1 MAGGQRQSGRA
12 LGHPMVWVVFAR
24 ALLGA
29 WGVSRDDATYAPPK
43 QQASPPVSSANLFF
57 MDGPKGRIEVLE
69 AQSQSL
75 LAAYES
81 GEASFLRGI
90 LRSLVR
96 ERRVR
101 DIESGGAFHLALLEN
116 GSLVISDPATGY
128 WMALEAFGTDNRR
141 VFAELLQRAT
151 TLNMLAMHR
160 ASEAMR

>member
-1 MAGGQRQSGRA
+1 
-12 LGHPMVWVVFAR
+12 MVWVVLAM
-24 ALLGA
+24 ALLWA
-29 WGVSRDDATYAPPK
+29 WGVSRDDATYAPPQ
-43 QQASPPVSSANLFF
+43 QQASLPISSADLVFV
-57 MDGPKGRIEVLE
+57 DGPKGRIDVLE

-151 TLNMLAMHR
+151 ALDMIAMQP
-160 ASEAMR
+160 STEVSP

>member
-1 MAGGQRQSGRA
+1 MAVTEDAQRVSTA
-12 LGHPMVWVVFAR
+12 FA
-24 ALLGA
+24 
-29 WGVSRDDATYAPPK
+29 DD
-43 QQASPPVSSANLFF
+43 LFRT
-57 MDGPKGRIEVLE
+57 PRTK
-69 AQSQSL
+69 SL

-151 TLNMLAMHR
+151 TLDMIAMQPLNEV
-160 ASEAMR
+160 SP

>member
-1 MAGGQRQSGRA
+1 
-12 LGHPMVWVVFAR
+12 MVWVVLAM
-24 ALLGA
+24 ALLWA
-29 WGVSRDDATYAPPK
+29 WGVSRDDATYAPPQ
-43 QQASPPVSSANLFF
+43 QQASLPVSSVNLLFV
-57 MDGPKGRIEVLE
+57 DGPKGRIEVLE
-69 AQSQSL
+69 AQSRSL

-101 DIESGGAFHLALLEN
+101 DIDSAGVFQLALLEN
-116 GSLVISDPATGY
+116 GSLVISDPATSY

-151 TLNMLAMHR
+151 TLEMVALRGDGEVAP
-160 ASEAMR
+160 

>member
-1 MAGGQRQSGRA
+1 
-12 LGHPMVWVVFAR
+12 MVWVVLAM
-24 ALLGA
+24 ALLWA
-29 WGVSRDDATYAPPK
+29 WGVSRDDATYAPPQ
-43 QQASPPVSSANLFF
+43 QQASPPVSSANLLFV
-57 MDGPKGRIEVLE
+57 DGPKGRIEVLE
-69 AQSQSL
+69 AQSRSL

-101 DIESGGAFHLALLEN
+101 DIDSAGLFQLALLEN

-141 VFAELLQRAT
+141 VFAELLQRAI
-151 TLNMLAMHR
+151 TLEMVALR
-160 ASEAMR
+160 GDSEVAP